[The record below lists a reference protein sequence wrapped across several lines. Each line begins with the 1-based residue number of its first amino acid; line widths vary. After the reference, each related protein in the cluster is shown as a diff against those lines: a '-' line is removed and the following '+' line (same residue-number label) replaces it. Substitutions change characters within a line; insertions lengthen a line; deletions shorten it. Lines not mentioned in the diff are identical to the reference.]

1 MSVEEVVANAA
12 INLSKR
18 EHYAGLMMAA
28 LLELRGQPTKDMAA
42 ASVYAADL
50 LIDAL
55 NEVKK

>member
-1 MSVEEVVANAA
+1 
-12 INLSKR
+12 
-18 EHYAGLMMAA
+18 MMAA